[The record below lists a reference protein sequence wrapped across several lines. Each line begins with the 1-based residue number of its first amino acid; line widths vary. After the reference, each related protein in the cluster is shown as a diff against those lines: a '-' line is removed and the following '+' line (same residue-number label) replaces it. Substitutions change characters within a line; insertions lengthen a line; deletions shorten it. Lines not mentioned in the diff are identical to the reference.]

1 MPCLHRRKRAA
12 RDMSSCANGCNAS
25 LDFPPSPG
33 LRVWGN
39 AFSSANSNPK
49 HVRGL
54 FLQAPVAGMTNL
66 VDKGCLD
73 DRSAAPWCVVL
84 QVPGRSSLWIAG
96 GSCMRLRTTLQTPA
110 NNRIVTQ
117 ARGSDNNKDPEQHN
131 ITTGDS
137 LDQSCNL
144 APFPFSHVIL
154 AYLRSRCE
162 EVGKTIRLHRHRQ
175 RHRHRAMRNSIG
187 NRSIQALDRLHL

>member
-1 MPCLHRRKRAA
+1 MPCLINKQTVFPFVSFGKITHNLRQMPCLHRRKRAA

-110 NNRIVTQ
+110 NNRISPHHQ
-117 ARGSDNNKDPEQHN
+117 
-131 ITTGDS
+131 
-137 LDQSCNL
+137 
-144 APFPFSHVIL
+144 
-154 AYLRSRCE
+154 
-162 EVGKTIRLHRHRQ
+162 
-175 RHRHRAMRNSIG
+175 
-187 NRSIQALDRLHL
+187 